1 MLEGCLSSFH
11 DAGARGVEHTD
22 AVAGCRWWLS
32 CWTRGELHEGSPDK
46 WLCEREKSVESN
58 ARRRLH
64 TLGKKARG
72 LQEQEWLLKARAPP
86 FLPPFFPPF
95 LRFPVRRWVSMNDGE
110 AQLAGI

>member
-1 MLEGCLSSFH
+1 MKDPRINGC
-11 DAGARGVEHTD
+11 ANAKN
-22 AVAGCRWWLS
+22 RW
-32 CWTRGELHEGSPDK
+32 R
-46 WLCEREKSVESN
+46 
-58 ARRRLH
+58 AMRRLH

>member
-58 ARRRLH
+58 AATAH
-64 TLGKKARG
+64 AGEEGTWAAGAG
-72 LQEQEWLLKARAPP
+72 MAAEGARAAVSPAV
-86 FLPPFFPPF
+86 FPA
-95 LRFPVRRWVSMNDGE
+95 VSKVSGASMGFDE
-110 AQLAGI
+110 